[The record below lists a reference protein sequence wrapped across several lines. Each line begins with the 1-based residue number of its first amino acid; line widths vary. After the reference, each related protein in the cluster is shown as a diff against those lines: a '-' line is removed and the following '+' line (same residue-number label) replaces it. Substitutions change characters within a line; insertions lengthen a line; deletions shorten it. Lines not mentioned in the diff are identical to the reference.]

1 MYDNGVVSFSAPGT
15 PGALPPGQWSSTPIG
30 TSGYNYFIA
39 PLWADLYPVAGSE
52 YTTVSGPGYQR
63 YNWYN
68 LAEYYSAW
76 GGSLRLNSFSL
87 TIRDTGSIT
96 TNYYSINLLDTNVSV
111 GYAGNSAAGE
121 YQLYH
126 FSTAGT
132 AVTGMQDWSYQGAD
146 PCVTDPLSSPTC
158 PGYEQAYLEQQC
170 SISQL
175 YSPQCPG
182 YQEAYLSQQCQ
193 ISALF
198 SPQCPGYAQAIAKNV
213 DTRTENISAPA
224 VIEPVIVADA
234 QASPTN
240 TDVGGVEISTTGEIV
255 VASDVPQ
262 VTKEAAKES
271 TSAPVTSA
279 STPTER
285 RVAVSIA
292 RILNIV
298 RNSDAEAKSVAQDSA
313 TSSTSDSSN
322 PLAAATTGRVGT
334 ASEVSDSSQ
343 VLEIRQTSSQTQTNN
358 QATSRA
364 HAEERERT
372 VASSVRNG
380 GSVGEL
386 SGGADINAMSRPPE
400 GFGTYLGT
408 VLRDTQFY
416 QQREIYK
423 NQRNVDNQ
431 RLLRQLGGTSSE
443 IYQRMVDQQYKNN
456 KGERNE

>member
-1 MYDNGVVSFSAPGT
+1 MKRQILFT
-15 PGALPPGQWSSTPIG
+15 ALIS
-30 TSGYNYFIA
+30 IA
-39 PLWADLYPVAGSE
+39 A
-52 YTTVSGPGYQR
+52 
-63 YNWYN
+63 
-68 LAEYYSAW
+68 
-76 GGSLRLNSFSL
+76 
-87 TIRDTGSIT
+87 
-96 TNYYSINLLDTNVSV
+96 
-111 GYAGNSAAGE
+111 
-121 YQLYH
+121 
-126 FSTAGT
+126 
-132 AVTGMQDWSYQGAD
+132 
-146 PCVTDPLSSPTC
+146 
-158 PGYEQAYLEQQC
+158 
-170 SISQL
+170 
-175 YSPQCPG
+175 
-182 YQEAYLSQQCQ
+182 
-193 ISALF
+193 
-198 SPQCPGYAQAIAKNV
+198 
-213 DTRTENISAPA
+213 
-224 VIEPVIVADA
+224 VADA

-343 VLEIRQTSSQTQTNN
+343 VLEIRQTSSQTQSNN

-364 HAEERERT
+364 PAEERERT

-400 GFGTYLGT
+400 GFSTYLGT

-416 QQREIYK
+416 LQREIYK